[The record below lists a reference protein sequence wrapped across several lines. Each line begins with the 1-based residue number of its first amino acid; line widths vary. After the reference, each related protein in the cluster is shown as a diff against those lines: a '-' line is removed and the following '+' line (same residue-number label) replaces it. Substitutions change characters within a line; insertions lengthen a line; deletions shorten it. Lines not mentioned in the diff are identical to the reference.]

1 MMRFRLRLAVLAC
14 SAALM
19 SGCVAAIIPVA
30 AAGAIGRSRHANRQK
45 GVAPVVAEAPSRVP
59 VPVPTAARV
68 PTGAPVPTAAP
79 VPIVVAALPAPAS
92 PPSAAPPLAL
102 VDGVPPGM
110 QYLYG
115 SGEASAIALQSW
127 HGMVAYVAGVVQGKR
142 PIDSVVLVPGST
154 LDKPSFVPCGD
165 KPLAVVLDV
174 DETVLLNLGAQY
186 DAVLHPGPFD
196 PRRWEAW
203 ERTGAD
209 KVTATPGAVR
219 ALGQFR
225 FAEVAVVFNTNRNA
239 ANAAGTEAA
248 LNGAGVGPAKHGET
262 LFMTGDDATG
272 SRKDGRRATIA
283 ARYCVIAM
291 AGDQLGD
298 FSDLFN
304 AGVSPAARRAQT
316 MAPAVNGLWGAGWFV
331 QPNPVYGTAIRGGID
346 DVFPKDKRWTPPSSI
361 SRNK

>member
-1 MMRFRLRLAVLAC
+1 MIRLKLRLAVLAC

-30 AAGAIGRSRHANRQK
+30 AAGAIGRSRHAKRQK
-45 GVAPVVAEAPSRVP
+45 GVAPVVARVP
-59 VPVPTAARV
+59 
-68 PTGAPVPTAAP
+68 APVLAPTPVQAP
-79 VPIVVAALPAPAS
+79 ATVPIPVAIAPAAVPAS
-92 PPSAAPPLAL
+92 PPSAAPPLAV
-102 VDGVPPGM
+102 VDTVPPGM

-142 PIDSVVLVPGST
+142 PVDSVVLAPGAT

-165 KPLAVVLDV
+165 KPFAVVLDV

-186 DAVLHPGPFD
+186 DATVHPGPFD

-203 ERTGAD
+203 ERTGAA

-239 ANAAGTEAA
+239 PNAAGTEAA

-262 LFMTGDDATG
+262 LFMAGDDATG

-283 ARYCVIAM
+283 AKFCVIAM

-304 AGVSPAARRAQT
+304 KESSPMARRT
-316 MAPAVNGLWGAGWFV
+316 RTIAPAINGLWGTGWFV

-346 DVFPKDKRWTPPSSI
+346 DIFPKDKRWTPPKST
-361 SRNK
+361 SREK